1 MPKQE
6 IVSYT
11 TGVSTTEPK
20 PNTSPFFLKLRLMN
34 GAPIDLKPATMAQY
48 LAILE
53 LLQRPPV
60 YYDLET
66 QYVQLPERGV
76 RD

>member
-11 TGVSTTEPK
+11 TGVSTTEPQ
-20 PNTSPFFLKLRLMN
+20 PGSSSFYVKLRLTN
-34 GAPIDLKPATMAQY
+34 GTPVELTPATMAQY

-60 YYDLET
+60 YFDTTT
-66 QYVQLPERGV
+66 QFIQIPERGLG
-76 RD
+76 D